1 MSGSE
6 RRTDSSIA
14 GDIREQVDRDIR
26 RKMRRGD
33 PSIVR
38 AIRGPITLIT
48 VGVLFALNN
57 FTPYSFDKTWPV
69 LLIVFGL
76 LSLLRRGMEPV
87 LPPPPPV
94 QPYPPPVYA
103 YPAQGGAQG
112 GAQSNYAQSTYA
124 QPPPAKGG
132 FGASAPRAADAGQTP
147 PPPSPPPPGDTV

>member
-38 AIRGPITLIT
+38 AIRCPITLIT

-87 LPPPPPV
+87 LPPPLPV

-112 GAQSNYAQSTYA
+112 NYAQSTYA

-132 FGASAPRAADAGQTP
+132 FGASAPPRAADAGQTP

>member
-1 MSGSE
+1 MSGS
-6 RRTDSSIA
+6 DLHNDLAS
-14 GDIREQVDRDIR
+14 DIRDRVDKDMR
-26 RKMRRGD
+26 RKMRRGE
-33 PSIVR
+33 PSMLR

-76 LSLLRRGMEPV
+76 LSLLRRGLEPIAP
-87 LPPPPPV
+87 LPPPV

-103 YPAQGGAQG
+103 YPAQGGAPG
-112 GAQSNYAQSTYA
+112 SYAQSTYT

-132 FGASAPRAADAGQTP
+132 FGASAPRAADPGQTP
-147 PPPSPPPPGDTV
+147 PPPPGDKV